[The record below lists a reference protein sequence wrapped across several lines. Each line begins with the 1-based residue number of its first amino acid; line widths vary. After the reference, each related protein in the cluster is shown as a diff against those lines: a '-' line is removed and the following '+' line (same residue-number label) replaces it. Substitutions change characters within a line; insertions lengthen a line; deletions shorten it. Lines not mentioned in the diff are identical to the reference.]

1 MEYEQILYG
10 VANGVAGITL
20 HRPDKLNAWTR
31 RMEEEVVDAVRRASD
46 DEAARVILLTGAGR
60 AFCAG
65 ADMSLLSDAA
75 AGGKHP
81 TGTADFAFDEAAPPD
96 LKKKY
101 AWLLSV
107 PKPII
112 AAVHGHCVGLGF
124 VIACYCDIRIASGE
138 AKFCSIF
145 GKRGLVAEYGLAW
158 MLPRLVGAGNA
169 MELLCSSRMFDAAE
183 ALRLGLAQRVLP
195 ETDFHQDARTYAEEM
210 AASVSPRSLRLMKR
224 QVWDSLR
231 GSLSESIDFAY
242 REMLASFGTHD
253 FKEGVA
259 HYLEKRR
266 ARFTG
271 K

>member
-1 MEYEQILYG
+1 MEYEEILYG
-10 VANGVAGITL
+10 VANGVASVTL

-31 RMEEEVVDAVRRASD
+31 RMEEEVVDAMHRATD
-46 DEAARVILLTGAGR
+46 DEAVRVILLTGAGR

-65 ADMSLLSDAA
+65 ADMSLLSDAMTS
-75 AGGKHP
+75 GKHP
-81 TGTADFAFDEAAPPD
+81 TGTADFAFEEAAAPD
-96 LKKKY
+96 LKRKY

-107 PKPII
+107 PKPIV
-112 AAVHGHCVGLGF
+112 AAIHGHCVGLGF
-124 VIACYCDIRIASGE
+124 VIACYCDIRIASGG

-158 MLPRLVGAGNA
+158 MLPRLIGAGNS
-169 MELLCSSRMFDAAE
+169 MELLCSARMFDAAE
-183 ALRLGLAQRVLP
+183 ALRLGLVQHVMA
-195 ETDFHQDARTYAEEM
+195 ETDFHQDARAYVEEM
-210 AASVSPRSLRLMKR
+210 AASVSPRSLRLIKQ

-231 GSLSESIDFAY
+231 GTLGESIDFAY

-259 HYLEKRR
+259 HYMEKRP